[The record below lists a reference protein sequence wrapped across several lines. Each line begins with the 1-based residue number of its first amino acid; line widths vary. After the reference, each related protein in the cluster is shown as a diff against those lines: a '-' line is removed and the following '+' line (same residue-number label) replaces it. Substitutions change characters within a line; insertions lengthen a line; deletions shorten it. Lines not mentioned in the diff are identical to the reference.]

1 MINKDSQIIIIKRG
15 KRSKHRAHSSAW
27 KIAFADFTLSMM
39 AVFLVLWVVSMST
52 TDEQQEIAKYFNDP
66 GGYYDSKGYESV
78 IDFGGGINDNSMV
91 PDMGNIVAT
100 PEWSLYLDMEDAGF
114 SAILD
119 EFHNNIT
126 LKRISIGVQI
136 NISEDYGNSMFRS
149 GGKSLEPYYE
159 DLLLAMAPYLETTKR
174 PIAISG
180 HSDSTPYSSGYGKDN
195 WELSSQRANEA
206 RKTLL
211 YGGLPS
217 DRIVRLSAKADTQ
230 LLYPDAP
237 TDPRNRRIEI
247 VVMGEAGIDYEHD
260 DGHIEPRS
268 PMETIGANQALR
280 RALSNQLK

>member
-1 MINKDSQIIIIKRG
+1 MNKNDQIIIIKRG
-15 KRSKHRAHSSAW
+15 KKKKHRAHSSAW

-52 TDEQQEIAKYFNDP
+52 SDEQEEIAKYFNDP

-119 EFHNNIT
+119 EFKSNISM
-126 LKRISIGVQI
+126 KKISVGVQI
-136 NISEDYGNSMFRS
+136 NISENYGNSMFSS
-149 GGKSLEPYYE
+149 GGRHLDPYYE
-159 DLLLAMAPYLETTKR
+159 DLLLALAPYLEKTRR

-180 HSDSTPYSSGYGKDN
+180 HSDSTPFSSGYGKDN

-206 RKTLL
+206 RKTLV
-211 YGGLPS
+211 YGGLTGE
-217 DRIVRLSAKADTQ
+217 RIVRLSAKADTQ
-230 LLYPDAP
+230 LLYPDQP
-237 TDPRNRRIEI
+237 LDPKNRRIEI
-247 VVMGEAGIDYEHD
+247 VVIGEAGNDYEYD
-260 DGHIEPRS
+260 DEHIEPTNS
-268 PMETIGANQALR
+268 METIGANQALR